1 MLKAYKASVSFIEE
15 HKAALGPDHRTVA
28 KSIRTEI
35 MHLIKLFR
43 SEELPTGGG
52 RESITELIKHIRAD
66 GSGTFSSEVK
76 GSLIEAAI
84 ARLSGDTGDDVISTA
99 HGAQKSQ
106 THLAGHNYHVSDDWD
121 TFMDQTKF
129 LKQKMT
135 VASKAWLKWGLRFP
149 SAPTFRSGLSMLMVC
164 CKLDPSPTQ
173 AREHMLEFTKE
184 FRKLRSLYPG
194 DATLKVFPVDPA
206 DFKSTHPEHIGDYV
220 ECRIEKAAIIE
231 LAHPKSIPC
240 KTNNASLT
248 PSKSSSSPSTSNS
261 GGSRESLLRGLLDMV
276 LGEGGISRSPGIMS
290 TPPPRRTRSAPA
302 LALADQEEQ
311 LAVVDVDR
319 NLELTPEAVV
329 PPPIVSRESISDE
342 AASLLITAGH
352 AEPFAAVVPVDSV
365 AEQTANFIKNRKEH
379 KKTLKA
385 NEKITALKAACGHDQ
400 PVRKRLIGKTSPAEL
415 VLSLLAGGATTKQKK
430 RNGRAKE
437 HGTAKGTPKAK
448 TKAKAI
454 KDAKSTA
461 NAKTTTT
468 KTTPPTES
476 TPALDMENTVYY
488 GDGRLYAYPKRKQI
502 RVWLRI
508 GDKKDKGV
516 RYGNDPSPAHLKQ
529 KWNDALQ
536 LIKDDP
542 RPADVD

>member
-1 MLKAYKASVSFIEE
+1 MLQAYKASVSFIEE

-28 KSIRTEI
+28 NSIRTEI
-35 MHLIKLFR
+35 LHLTKLFR
-43 SEELPTGGG
+43 SEELPTGEG
-52 RESITELIKHIRAD
+52 RQSITELIKHIRAD

-76 GSLIEAAI
+76 GRLIEAAI
-84 ARLSGDTGDDVISTA
+84 ARLGGDAGDDVITTA

-106 THLAGHNYHVSDDWD
+106 THLAGHNYHDNDGWEF
-121 TFMDQTKF
+121 FMDPTKT
-129 LKQKMT
+129 LKTKMT
-135 VASKAWLKWGLRFP
+135 GMSKAWLKWGLRFP

-173 AREHMLEFTKE
+173 AHEHMLEFTKE

-248 PSKSSSSPSTSNS
+248 PSKSSSSLSTSNS

-276 LGEGGISRSPGIMS
+276 LGDGGLSRSPGIMS
-290 TPPPRRTRSAPA
+290 PPPRRTRRAAP

-311 LAVVDVDR
+311 LAVADVDR

-329 PPPIVSRESISDE
+329 PSPIVNRESISDE
-342 AASLLITAGH
+342 AESLLITAGH

-379 KKTLKA
+379 KKTLKE
-385 NEKITALKAACGHDQ
+385 NEKITALKAAGGHDQ
-400 PVRKRLIGKTSPAEL
+400 PVRKRLIGKTNPVA
-415 VLSLLAGGATTKQKK
+415 VLAGGATTKQKTG
-430 RNGRAKE
+430 NGHAKE
-437 HGTAKGTPKAK
+437 CGTAKGTPKAK
-448 TKAKAI
+448 TKAKA
-454 KDAKSTA
+454 KAKSTA
-461 NAKTTTT
+461 KAKTTTT

-476 TPALDMENTVYY
+476 KPALDMENTVYY
-488 GDGRLYAYPKRKQI
+488 GGGRLYAYPKRKQI